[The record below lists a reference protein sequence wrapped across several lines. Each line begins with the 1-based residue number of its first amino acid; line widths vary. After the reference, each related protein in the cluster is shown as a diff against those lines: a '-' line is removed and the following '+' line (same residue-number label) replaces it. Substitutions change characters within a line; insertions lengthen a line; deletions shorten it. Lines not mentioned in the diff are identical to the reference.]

1 MAGEDM
7 VRDDEV
13 LTKAELAEVLGG
25 PPHGDLV
32 TTHSGDWRRESADT
46 WRFHWYPDCHPD
58 AED

>member
-1 MAGEDM
+1 MT
-7 VRDDEV
+7 RDDEV
-13 LTKAELAEVLGG
+13 LTTAELAEVLGG

-32 TTHSGDWRRESADT
+32 TTHAGDWRREAAGT